1 MARRTAWHEGDNEE
15 VRLRL
20 ILTEM
25 AGDRDRDRKMKA
37 EIDAGMGLRP
47 PPVRGPWGQSSPL
60 SRNCKHAPK
69 TRDGA
74 GDRGNN
80 GSEDTYRI

>member
-1 MARRTAWHEGDNEE
+1 MAWHKGDNEE

-25 AGDRDRDRKMKA
+25 AGDWDGDREMGA

-47 PPVRGPWGQSSPL
+47 PPVRGP
-60 SRNCKHAPK
+60 
-69 TRDGA
+69 
-74 GDRGNN
+74 
-80 GSEDTYRI
+80 